1 MVLFK
6 NGSHIHGRGLQ
17 PHVNLE
23 KFEFLL
29 YTLSENSDKNKYV
42 FWENSEEKCNL
53 LSEFFFFL
61 DFFPPLQLW

>member
-29 YTLSENSDKNKYV
+29 YTLSENSDKINMFSGKILKKNVIYSQ
-42 FWENSEEKCNL
+42 NS
-53 LSEFFFFL
+53 FFL
-61 DFFPPLQLW
+61 DSFPPLQLC